1 MDRRVAPAHPD
12 EVSVRVAPACAVRPR
27 KDPKAFAKV
36 RESVAVVVN
45 CVSSRYRITVVKS
58 GEGNIMRRSANGR
71 TDREIPQGQIV
82 VLKLDATT
90 NENYV
95 CEVL

>member
-1 MDRRVAPAHPD
+1 
-12 EVSVRVAPACAVRPR
+12 
-27 KDPKAFAKV
+27 
-36 RESVAVVVN
+36 
-45 CVSSRYRITVVKS
+45 
-58 GEGNIMRRSANGR
+58 MRRSANGR